1 LATYFRDINRIPL
14 LKPEE
19 EKSLGR
25 RIQKGDAE
33 AREKMTRAN
42 LRLVVS
48 IAKNY
53 VDRGLSLLDL
63 IEEGNLGLL
72 KAVEKFNP
80 EEGTR
85 FSTYATWWIKQ
96 AIKRALIDT
105 VKTVRIPS
113 YMVEILARWK
123 QVSSDLTD
131 RFDRIPTA
139 DEIAEELDI
148 PLENIHMIKMAL
160 RATSSTDQPLSVD
173 GMWTLSDMIED
184 KNIRSPEEVFFS
196 TAESGK
202 IEQLLLAIDERDA
215 EVLRMRFGLRSGDP
229 MTLKEIGQALK
240 LSRERVRQIE
250 NEALRRLNYI
260 LIHKQRPPTRRRRRQ
275 RRPMPQ
281 DKTARLLK
289 AHHERE
295 KKKAKKAKALKKRA
309 AKKRKEKAAK
319 PAGRKAGK
327 AAGRVAS
334 KKKPKA
340 ASKKKPKAASKRG
353 TKKKKPTAGK
363 KKAAGKKPAAGKKRA
378 ASKKK
383 KTRKSR

>member
-1 LATYFRDINRIPL
+1 
-14 LKPEE
+14 
-19 EKSLGR
+19 
-25 RIQKGDAE
+25 
-33 AREKMTRAN
+33 MTRAN

-53 VDRGLSLLDL
+53 IDRGLSLLDL

-72 KAVEKFNP
+72 KAVEKFDP

-123 QVSSDLTD
+123 QIAADLTD
-131 RFDRIPTA
+131 RFGRIPTA

-202 IEQLLLAIDERDA
+202 IEQLLDAIDQRDA
-215 EVLRMRFGLRSGDP
+215 EVLRMRFGLRSGEP

-275 RRPMPQ
+275 RRPMPK
-281 DKTARLLK
+281 DKTARLIK
-289 AHHERE
+289 AQHERA

-309 AKKRKEKAAK
+309 EKKRKEKSGK
-319 PAGRKAGK
+319 TAGK
-327 AAGRVAS
+327 KA
-334 KKKPKA
+334 KKSTRRKTG
-340 ASKKKPKAASKRG
+340 KKKPKAASKRG
-353 TKKKKPTAGK
+353 SKKKRPAARK
-363 KKAAGKKPAAGKKRA
+363 KQAARKKPAAGKKRTA
-378 ASKKK
+378 GKKRATSKKK
-383 KTRKSR
+383 KSR